1 MAGINFIG
9 SYSGIDGSMI
19 DKLME
24 AEKMPLVQLS
34 NKKTSI
40 TEKQNAWRDINTR
53 LNSLFDKIKTLQSS
67 STFTS
72 KTAKSTNENIVT
84 MSAGTSAT
92 EGTYDIYVKQLATNS
107 RIIGGKVLEEDQKIT
122 DALGKSGTFTIENAD
137 GKSIEIKVDTD
148 DSLKDIVKKIN
159 EGLTTPED
167 NKAGEKIGIKA
178 SIVDGRIV
186 LTDEKSGARDITL
199 SAVVDEAANSGEESQ
214 DTILSQLKLSEFVD
228 EHNKGQQSIFTIN
241 GIEVT
246 KDSNAISDVIEGVTI
261 NLHKKHDEGQY
272 DTVTIN
278 LDTEKTTKA
287 VQDFVDQYNSTIK
300 FIEDKMAAG
309 DPEVPGSKGTLAG
322 DSSLMRLHSS
332 LRNLVTSSISKE
344 KGEITDIS
352 QLGVSTIDKFGQ
364 LQFDS
369 SKFKEA
375 LGDDPQ
381 KIMDFFSSKNDKGEE
396 IGFVPRLNNYID
408 SFISK
413 SNGIIKTKTES
424 YDKTIKD
431 LNNQI
436 DRFNDRMER
445 KEQYY
450 IKMFSALD
458 VAMMQAE
465 SQMSWLEGQINAM
478 SNSVKK

>member
-1 MAGINFIG
+1 MAGISFIG
-9 SYSGIDGSMI
+9 SYSGIDRSMI
-19 DKLME
+19 DQLME

-34 NKKTSI
+34 NKKTTI

-186 LTDEKSGARDITL
+186 LTDEKAGSRDITL
-199 SAVVDEAANSGEESQ
+199 SAVVDETANSGEESQ
-214 DTILSQLKLSEFVD
+214 ETILFQLKLSEFVD

-278 LDTEKTTKA
+278 LDTEKNH
-287 VQDFVDQYNSTIK
+287 QSS
-300 FIEDKMAAG
+300 
-309 DPEVPGSKGTLAG
+309 PGLC
-322 DSSLMRLHSS
+322 RP
-332 LRNLVTSSISKE
+332 I
-344 KGEITDIS
+344 
-352 QLGVSTIDKFGQ
+352 
-364 LQFDS
+364 
-369 SKFKEA
+369 
-375 LGDDPQ
+375 
-381 KIMDFFSSKNDKGEE
+381 
-396 IGFVPRLNNYID
+396 
-408 SFISK
+408 
-413 SNGIIKTKTES
+413 
-424 YDKTIKD
+424 
-431 LNNQI
+431 
-436 DRFNDRMER
+436 
-445 KEQYY
+445 
-450 IKMFSALD
+450 
-458 VAMMQAE
+458 
-465 SQMSWLEGQINAM
+465 
-478 SNSVKK
+478 